1 MVRSSIRVCQW
12 ADGSV
17 SVVDVP
23 SVDSRMVVH
32 RQDTVTTLEDGSQQ
46 RSVRL
51 VVSFQGTANLKNAR
65 LDVDYKKVPGL
76 NPCR

>member
-51 VVSFQGTANLKNAR
+51 VVSFRGTANLKNAR